1 MTRSFSTDPAELPG
15 RKQSEPAPISASSPD
30 PFNFMN
36 RALENW
42 DGEGGAPAQDSMH
55 SEYGKRVE
63 ADGSWTIYHV
73 FTGSPATIGG
83 NLMQD
88 MNAKDALDQMTKTN
102 AGNSTRRAAHTKILK
117 ARFLATWW
125 VRLTKY
131 F

>member
-1 MTRSFSTDPAELPG
+1 MTKSVSTEKSELPNW
-15 RKQSEPAPISASSPD
+15 KQSEPAPFLVLSPD

-42 DGEGGAPAQDSMH
+42 DNEGGAPVQDSMH

-83 NLMQD
+83 DLMED
-88 MNAKDALDQMTKTN
+88 MNAEDALDQMTKTN
-102 AGNSTRRAAHTKILK
+102 ADNSTRRAARAKTLK
-117 ARFLATWW
+117 AQFLATCW